1 MPPTLNFSRTYVRYD
16 DDGHMLE
23 IPIEFVSPM
32 LDEID
37 IYAND
42 TDHWTVPH
50 GEPIAPEKRE
60 EIMQFLLDTLRAQ
73 NTRFSVQE
81 ADYLR
86 RRDAPYQV
94 LLDKVDETFT
104 LRYID
109 GAHILVLPVRLQP
122 VGPMICNASTVKSWT
137 VPEGEPLS
145 PQTLATIERNIVA
158 VRRYISFE

>member
-1 MPPTLNFSRTYVRYD
+1 MPPTLNFSRTYVRYE

-42 TDHWTVPH
+42 TDHWTIPH
-50 GEPIAPEKRE
+50 GEPIAPEKRD
-60 EIMQFLLDTLRAQ
+60 EIMQFLLETLRAQ

-86 RRDAPYQV
+86 RRAAPYEVQ
-94 LLDKVDETFT
+94 LDQIDDAFL

-122 VGPMICNASTVKSWT
+122 VGPMMCKTSNVTHWT
-137 VPEGEPLS
+137 EPPGEPLT
-145 PQTLATIERNIVA
+145 PQMLSTIERNIVA
-158 VRRYISFE
+158 LRRYISFE